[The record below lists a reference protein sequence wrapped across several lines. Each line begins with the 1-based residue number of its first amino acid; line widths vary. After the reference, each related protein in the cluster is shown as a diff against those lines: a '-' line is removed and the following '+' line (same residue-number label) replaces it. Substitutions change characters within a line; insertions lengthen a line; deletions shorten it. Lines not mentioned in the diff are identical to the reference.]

1 MSLELRRDADPENHK
16 WLDGG
21 ADMDSEERTFAYPEK
36 VSALLDEGQS
46 LWLDTLSRDLM
57 DSGELS
63 RLIHSVGIRGITSNP
78 AIFEKAVSGS
88 RNYDEEIRQ
97 LAGRGASPE
106 DILRRLMTEDVRR
119 ACDLF
124 LPVFRSTGGED
135 GFVSIEVRPLLADRT
150 EDSVEEARRLHKM
163 VDRPNLFIKIPGTEA
178 GFPAIRELVSEG
190 ISVNVTLLFSPGA
203 YRKSALAYI
212 DGLESFV
219 SKGKDP
225 SLVTSVASLFVSR
238 LDTLIDREL
247 DEVCQSAVSPL
258 LSERARTLRG
268 KAGIANARIVY
279 QIFREIFAR
288 ESFARLS
295 ARGARLQRPL
305 WASTGTKNPEYSDVL
320 YVESLIG
327 PDTVDTLPIQ
337 TLDAFLDHG
346 TVRRSID
353 MGDMGT
359 SVTGADS
366 PQSVLDKI
374 SRLGLSVESVYS
386 RLLQEGIAG
395 FDTSYQN
402 LLARIVQKSGG
413 RV

>member
-1 MSLELRRDADPENHK
+1 MGRLRR
-16 WLDGG
+16 
-21 ADMDSEERTFAYPEK
+21 MDHSGEKLPYPEK
-36 VSALLDEGQS
+36 VTALLAEGQS
-46 LWLDTLSRDLM
+46 LWLDTLSRPLM
-57 DSGELS
+57 NSGELAQ
-63 RLIHSVGIRGITSNP
+63 LIHSVGIRGITSNP

-88 RNYDEEIRQ
+88 HDYDAEIRQ
-97 LAGRGASPE
+97 LAGKGSPPE
-106 DILRRLMTEDVRR
+106 EILCHLMTEDVRR

-124 LPVFRSTGGED
+124 LPVFRSTDGKD
-135 GFVSIEVRPLLADRT
+135 GFVSIEVSPLLADRT

-190 ISVNVTLLFSPGA
+190 ISVNVTLLFSPEA

-212 DGLESFV
+212 EGLASFV

-225 SLVTSVASLFVSR
+225 SRVTSVASLFVSR

-247 DEVCQSAVSPL
+247 DEIRQSDVSPL

-288 ESFARLS
+288 EDFARQA
-295 ARGARLQRPL
+295 ARGARIQRPL
-305 WASTGTKNPEYSDVL
+305 WASTGTKDPAYPDVL
-320 YVESLIG
+320 YIDNLIG
-327 PDTVDTLPIQ
+327 PDTVNTLPLQ
-337 TLDAFLDHG
+337 TLYAFLDHG

-353 MGDMGT
+353 T
-359 SVTGADS
+359 PSSLAEQES

-374 SRLGLSVESVYS
+374 SCLGISVEGACS
-386 RLLQEGIAG
+386 RLLQEGISG
-395 FDTSYQN
+395 FDASYKN
-402 LLARIVQKSGG
+402 LLSLIEQKSFG
-413 RV
+413 RA

>member
-1 MSLELRRDADPENHK
+1 LRRAADPENHK
-16 WLDGG
+16 WIDGG
-21 ADMDSEERTFAYPEK
+21 ADMDSEGRTFAYPEK

-88 RNYDEEIRQ
+88 RDYDEEIRQ

-124 LPVFRSTGGED
+124 LPVFRSTEGED
-135 GFVSIEVRPLLADRT
+135 GFVSIEVRPLLADRA

-238 LDTLIDREL
+238 LDTLIDREF

>member
-21 ADMDSEERTFAYPEK
+21 ADMDSEGRTFAYPEK

-88 RNYDEEIRQ
+88 RDYDEEIRQ

-124 LPVFRSTGGED
+124 LPVFRSTEGED
-135 GFVSIEVRPLLADRT
+135 GFVSIEVRPLLADRA

-238 LDTLIDREL
+238 LDTLIDREF